1 MELPQPQDRPAWF
14 FDFDGTL
21 AEIAPTP
28 DAARVPHGMIGVIAR
43 LLDLDVAIAVVS
55 GRPLA
60 ELDSLL
66 APLRLPAAGVHGG
79 ERRDARGRL
88 HRITS
93 LPMGRALELA
103 LKLSRELDPA
113 LRLEIKPG
121 AVALHYRQR
130 PQLEAHCVA
139 LMERVAAEAAG
150 MELLRGKMVVELKP
164 SAVDKGRAVRAFL
177 AEPPFSG
184 RRPWY
189 FGDDVTDESAFAAV
203 QAEGGIGV
211 KLGEGPSAALRR
223 LSGPAELLRWLE
235 QAAQAVVRRRGSDP
249 DAAASGGATR

>member
-28 DAARVPHGMIGVIAR
+28 DAARAPRGVIDVIAR

-60 ELDSLL
+60 ELDALL

-79 ERRDARGRL
+79 ERRDARGRV
-88 HRITS
+88 HRIAT
-93 LPMGRALELA
+93 PPIGPALDLA
-103 LKLSRELDPA
+103 LALCRELDPA
-113 LRLEIKPG
+113 LRLEQKPG
-121 AVALHYRQR
+121 AIALHYRQA
-130 PQLEAHCVA
+130 PKLEARCIA
-139 LMERVAAEAAG
+139 LMERVAAEVAG

-164 SAVDKGRAVRAFL
+164 AAVDKGRAVRAFL

-184 RRPWY
+184 RRAWY
-189 FGDDVTDESAFAAV
+189 FGDDVTDESALIAV

-211 KLGEGPSAALRR
+211 KLGEGPSAAVRR
-223 LSGPAELLRWLE
+223 LSGPAEMLRWLE
-235 QAAQAVVRRRGSDP
+235 RAAAAFERHRGSAP
-249 DAAASGGATR
+249 AAAATRRVVS